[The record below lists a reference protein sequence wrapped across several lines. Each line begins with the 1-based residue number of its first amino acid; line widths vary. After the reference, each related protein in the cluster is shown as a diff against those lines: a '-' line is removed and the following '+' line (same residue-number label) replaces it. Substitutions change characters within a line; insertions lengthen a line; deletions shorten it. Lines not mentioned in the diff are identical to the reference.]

1 MSPLLAPLITAG
13 LDIVKRFVKDPEAQ
27 AQAQLEMLKIA
38 DGKEA
43 RELAAEVEAMRMQAN
58 INQEEAKNPS
68 LFVSGWRPGVGWVC
82 VVGLGYEFILNPL
95 LAWASL
101 NFGWQVP
108 PSLDMGTL
116 ITLLLGLLGLG
127 GMRTVEKLNK
137 VAAK

>member
-1 MSPLLAPLITAG
+1 MNPLLAPLITAG

-27 AQAQLEMLKIA
+27 AAAQLEMLKIA

-43 RELAAEVEAMRMQAN
+43 RELAAEIEAMKMQAS

-68 LFVSGWRPGVGWVC
+68 VFVSGWRPAVGWVC
-82 VVGLGYEFILNPL
+82 VFGLAYEFILNPL
-95 LAWASL
+95 LSWASL
-101 NFGWQVP
+101 NFALQAP

-127 GMRTVEKLNK
+127 GMRTLEKLNK
-137 VAAK
+137 VASK